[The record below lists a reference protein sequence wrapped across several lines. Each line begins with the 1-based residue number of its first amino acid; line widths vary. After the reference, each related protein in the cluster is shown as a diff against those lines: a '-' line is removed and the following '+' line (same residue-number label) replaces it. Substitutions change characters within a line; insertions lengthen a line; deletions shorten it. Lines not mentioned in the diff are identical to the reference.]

1 MAESSSPPH
10 VYTGLVVEIVR
21 NYVGKN
27 SIPVDQLGSLIATV
41 HRTLS
46 GLGQDV
52 PTSAPATLTPAVP
65 IRRAVQPDF
74 VVCLECGLEAKT
86 LRRHLRMRHGLDPMA
101 YRARW
106 KLSFDHPLTAPEYSS
121 RRSAMAKQSG
131 LGQAT
136 QETLVPRESA
146 DEMPSG
152 PRRRGRPR
160 QRTS

>member
-1 MAESSSPPH
+1 MAADSTPKVGP
-10 VYTGLVVEIVR
+10 GLVVEIVR
-21 NYVGKN
+21 SYVAKN

-74 VVCLECGLEAKT
+74 VVCLACGLEAKT
-86 LRRHLRMRHGLDPMA
+86 LRRHLRMKHGLDPMA

-106 KLSFDHPLTAPEYSS
+106 KLSFDHPLTAPAHSES
-121 RRSAMAKQSG
+121 RSTMAKQLG
-131 LGQAT
+131 LGRT
-136 QETLVPRESA
+136 RQEALVPPESTG
-146 DEMPSG
+146 ELPPQ

-160 QRTS
+160 RQSTS